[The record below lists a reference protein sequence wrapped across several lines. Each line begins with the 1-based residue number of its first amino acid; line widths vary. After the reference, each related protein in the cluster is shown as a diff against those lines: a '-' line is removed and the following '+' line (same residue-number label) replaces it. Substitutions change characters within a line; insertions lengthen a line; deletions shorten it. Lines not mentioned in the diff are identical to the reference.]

1 MSKSFTIKIMGRVFE
16 SDDSGML
23 NLNDIRR
30 GLDLPSKNE
39 PSQWRGKVRDKLFE
53 TGNLQAIEIS
63 NLHNPNLKSRFIAG
77 DEKGTIAYAMWV
89 SVDFYLQVLDA
100 FIALRRGNLEEA
112 VLLAG
117 STMSKEDE
125 YLLVKFAAMKGL
137 CFTKSC
143 WYANIKHPNKLMTY
157 LKKNPNWKYFAENK
171 YGRLYATSDGIEK
184 GYTYNCYGEWDTEKV
199 VMRFT
204 QKGRDMLRQHNQHF
218 NKKVDESFD
227 ML

>member
-1 MSKSFTIKIMGRVFE
+1 MSKRFTIKIMGQVFE
-16 SDDSGML
+16 SDENGML
-23 NLNDIRR
+23 NLNDIHKR
-30 GLDLPSKNE
+30 LQLPPQKR
-39 PSQWRGKVRDKLFE
+39 PSQWRDRKVVD
-53 TGNLQAIEIS
+53 A
-63 NLHNPNLKSRFIAG
+63 LKRCANMHTVNGDGGYTAG
-77 DEKGTIAYAMWV
+77 DEKATIAYAMWI
-89 SVDFYLQVLDA
+89 DIEFYMQVLDA
-100 FIALRRGNLEEA
+100 FIAIRKGNLEEA

-143 WYANIKHPNKLMTY
+143 WYANIHHPNKLLTY

-171 YGRLYATSDGIEK
+171 YGRLYATDEGIEK

-204 QKGRDMLRQHNQHF
+204 QKGREMLRQHNQHF
-218 NKKVDESFD
+218 NKKVEESFD
-227 ML
+227 RL